1 MEHKNEHSVVFT
13 TEEVKATLDNLK
25 TQHRMRC
32 LTDEQVQAGFSFD
45 FSAEGDAAIFLKVVD
60 DEVIDDLL
68 VDCPFGKDGDRLW
81 VQEEWRIGAWN
92 HDTQRFAIDYKAS
105 PELTNTPWLRTSE
118 DDLVNQE
125 CFYKF
130 WSETVDELNKK
141 GFKTYEDGHY
151 YWPAGQAPLE
161 WRSAASMPRWASR
174 ILLETTDIH
183 IERVQDI
190 TVVNAQAEGSQLQ
203 ISTTY
208 NESSFH
214 KACGE
219 IMEWFKSYWNAKH
232 SELNNYVSNPWV
244 WVDEFK
250 KIEPSNETDLDPHV
264 DELAEAPLTEHIK
277 QANYSE
283 IQHRYAMKISGKRI
297 W

>member
-1 MEHKNEHSVVFT
+1 MDYKNEHPVVFT
-13 TEEVKATLDNLK
+13 TEEVKATLDSLK
-25 TQHRMRC
+25 TQHRMPC
-32 LTDEQVQAGFSFD
+32 LTDEQAQAGFSFD

-60 DEVIDDLL
+60 DEVVDDLL

-105 PELTNTPWLRTSE
+105 PDLINTPWLRTSE

-161 WRSAASMPRWASR
+161 WRAAASMPRWASR
-174 ILLETTDIH
+174 LLLETTDIH

-190 TVVNAQAEGSQLQ
+190 SEDDALASGLLIQNCKYGSQYFLNPA
-203 ISTTY
+203 SRMPT
-208 NESSFH
+208 NVFH
-214 KACGE
+214 RD
-219 IMEWFKSYWNAKH
+219 EWRSAFSVYWDSIH
-232 SELNNYVSNPWV
+232 SKDTWHRNDWV
-244 WVDEFK
+244 WVDKFK
-250 KIEPSNETDLDPHV
+250 KVEPSEV
-264 DELAEAPLTEHIK
+264 
-277 QANYSE
+277 Q
-283 IQHRYAMKISGKRI
+283 GG
-297 W
+297 